1 MIAQKHTE
9 SGKAPRRLMGCGL
22 ALGIALL
29 LGGLGYFVAAHFIG
43 RYLEGEKLRTLIAGR
58 VAREL
63 GGEAGLAPMSWRRLS
78 VYSEGM
84 VVAAS
89 PPRALSELR
98 AEQLFA
104 RCSLSELW
112 HGKWRVNHLSAR
124 HLQVAYGAAAARQ
137 LDRKEFRKPEM
148 VPAAENES
156 PIKVDIREVSIART
170 DLLWGDPKS
179 DGGQFREVQT
189 NFYPDGK
196 NLVVH
201 GSGGTFHQAKW
212 PEARVISFKAYYAKP
227 SLRID
232 EANLTL
238 GGDGTIRVQGGMQ
251 FDSEASMDL
260 QFKVEQS
267 PIGPFLSEAE
277 RVKVK
282 GTFDGDAHVK
292 TRLGKPT
299 SLDAN
304 GSVAIRQVVLD
315 KMVALE
321 KAAAFTGK
329 SELSPLRITEGR
341 ARYEWHNDQ
350 LTVRDLYIEAK
361 GTLCLQ
367 GSFAIKEGEID
378 GTVQL
383 GVAPEIV
390 DKFPGARKDVFTRE
404 DDGYLWTP
412 VKLSGPFAHPR
423 DDLKPRLVKA
433 VENHIAGG
441 LLKPLLKPAKAM
453 TDVIEALLSF

>member
-1 MIAQKHTE
+1 MA
-9 SGKAPRRLMGCGL
+9 A
-22 ALGIALL
+22 AIALL
-29 LGGLGYFVAAHFIG
+29 LGGLGYFAVTHFLG
-43 RYLEGEKLRTLIAGR
+43 RFLEGEKIRTLIAGR

-63 GGEAGLAPMSWRRLS
+63 GGEAGLAPMSWRGLS

-84 VVAAS
+84 VVTAS
-89 PPRALSELR
+89 PPRPLSELR

-112 HGKWRVNHLSAR
+112 HGRWRVDHLSAR

-137 LDRKEFRKPEM
+137 LDRKEFQRPEM
-148 VPAAENES
+148 VPASQSET

-170 DLLWGDPKS
+170 DLAWGDPKS

-189 NFYPDGK
+189 AFYPDGK

-201 GSGGTFHQAKW
+201 GNGGTFHQAKW

-227 SLRID
+227 WLRID
-232 EANLTL
+232 EANLSP
-238 GGDGTIRVQGGMQ
+238 GGDGTIHVNGGMQ
-251 FDSEASMDL
+251 FDKEASMDL
-260 QFKVEQS
+260 QFKVERS

-277 RVKVK
+277 RAKVK

-292 TRLGKPT
+292 TLLGKPA
-299 SLDAN
+299 SLDAD

-315 KMVALE
+315 KIESLE

-341 ARYEWHNDQ
+341 AKYEWKAEK
-350 LTVRDLYIEAK
+350 LTVRDLFIEAK
-361 GTLCLQ
+361 GTLSLR
-367 GSFAIKEGEID
+367 GSFTITKGEID

-390 DKFPGARKDVFTRE
+390 DKFPGARKEVFTRE
-404 DDGYLWTP
+404 EEGYLWTP

-423 DDLKPRLVKA
+423 EDLKPRLMKA

-441 LLKPLLKPAKAM
+441 LLKPLQPLLKPAKAM